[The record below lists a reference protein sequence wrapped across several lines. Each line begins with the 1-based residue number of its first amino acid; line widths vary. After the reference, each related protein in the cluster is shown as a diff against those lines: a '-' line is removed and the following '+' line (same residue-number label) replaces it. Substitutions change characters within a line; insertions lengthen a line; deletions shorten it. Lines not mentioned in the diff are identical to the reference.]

1 MRYITF
7 SGFDFGTANNVP
19 TVQLGANAFLPIT
32 NISTGSNPIP
42 GIGQN
47 ATVATNLLTD
57 LAGAVLSTTQTNF
70 ATGGKNPVFLPGQ
83 TSFRERHQNEFDW
96 FFKDDF
102 KVSPSLT
109 LNLGIRWEL
118 YQPQ

>member
-1 MRYITF
+1 LRYITF

-70 ATGGKNPVFLPGQ
+70 ATGARIRSSYRGKPPFASGTRTNSTGSSWT
-83 TSFRERHQNEFDW
+83 TSKYRRA
-96 FFKDDF
+96 
-102 KVSPSLT
+102 
-109 LNLGIRWEL
+109 
-118 YQPQ
+118 